1 MLWDGMFQN
10 PCSCLIDL
18 LCSPLTCREREVK
31 SVCLSALLANTSKTV
46 KRWSVLFSY
55 FVCQPSVM
63 VTSGRASLFQTH
75 WKGNGNAPVR
85 LVFQVSFKGQS
96 HAAEVC
102 LVSPCCLFYSWFLP
116 AGPIGREGCWWAQGD
131 GTLPWLCGLLAV

>member
-1 MLWDGMFQN
+1 MTSFIEVKGWNPLLWDGITGEESFSVE
-10 PCSCLIDL
+10 CSGTLACCFIDL
-18 LCSPLTCREREVK
+18 LHSPLTCRGREVK
-31 SVCLSALLANTSKTV
+31 SVCLSALLVNTSKIA

-63 VTSGRASLFQTH
+63 ATSGRASLFQTH

-96 HAAEVC
+96 HAAEV
-102 LVSPCCLFYSWFLP
+102 
-116 AGPIGREGCWWAQGD
+116 
-131 GTLPWLCGLLAV
+131 WLASHAVFSRPSFCQQDQ